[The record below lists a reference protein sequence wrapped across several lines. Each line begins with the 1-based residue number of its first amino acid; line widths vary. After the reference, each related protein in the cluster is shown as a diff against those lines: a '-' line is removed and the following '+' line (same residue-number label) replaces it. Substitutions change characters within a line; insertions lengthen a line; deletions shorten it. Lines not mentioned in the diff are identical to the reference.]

1 LAPYFFDRN
10 KYLLEKGGIMFFSV
24 EQTVSQT
31 LPRSVLDSADEITI
45 THLPG
50 KTLYQTLHRAR
61 KLLET
66 IEGSQIVPHIAA
78 RNLSSDRELIE
89 CADEFCDLGI
99 EKVIVIGGNLKRGN
113 FYQSAYQVNN
123 VLKDWN
129 FYQICGVYP
138 NRDSFQRVSAKN
150 YSTFSEGITQFCLN
164 TKRLNQFTSK
174 TRIGVP
180 SMCSLKNLYK
190 YMRLCG
196 VNNSCKIAA
205 SNLHGVR
212 YLTIKGFDTAKFS
225 SHLTHSKLHIYNFG
239 KIESTVAALRDKG

>member
-1 LAPYFFDRN
+1 VPYFFDRN
-10 KYLLEKGGIMFFSV
+10 KYSIDKGGIMFFSV
-24 EQTVSQT
+24 EQTVSQN

-50 KTLYQTLHRAR
+50 KTLYQTLDRVR

-89 CADEFCDLGI
+89 CADEFRKLGI
-99 EKVIVIGGNLKRGN
+99 EKVLVIGGNPKQGRY
-113 FYQSAYQVNN
+113 YQSAYQVNN
-123 VLKDWN
+123 ILKDWG

-138 NRDSFQRVSAKN
+138 DRDSVKHVHSKN

-164 TKRLNQFTSK
+164 TKRLNNFTEK

-180 SMCSLKNLYK
+180 SMCAVKDLYK

-196 VNNSCKIAA
+196 VGNSIKTAA
-205 SNLHGVR
+205 SNLQGIQ
-212 YLTIKGFDTAKFS
+212 YLSAKGFDTAKFAS
-225 SHLTHSKLHIYNFG
+225 RLTHSKLHVYNFG
-239 KIESTVAALRDKG
+239 RIESTVAALRDTA